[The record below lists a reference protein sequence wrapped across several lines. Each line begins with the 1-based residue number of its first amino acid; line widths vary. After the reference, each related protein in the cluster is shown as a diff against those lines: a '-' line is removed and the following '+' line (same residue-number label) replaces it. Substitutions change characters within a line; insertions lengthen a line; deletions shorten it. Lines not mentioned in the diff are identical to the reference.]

1 VALVLAFVGIK
12 MGLEFYHIEVPIS
25 ASLGVVVSILGGGIG
40 LSLLKQ
46 RFWPNEEEEGN
57 GKKNGKK

>member
-1 VALVLAFVGIK
+1 MLAFVGIK
-12 MGLEFYHIEVPIS
+12 MGLEFYHYEVPIS

-46 RFWPNEEEEGN
+46 KFWPSENGENGKGN
-57 GKKNGKK
+57 GKK